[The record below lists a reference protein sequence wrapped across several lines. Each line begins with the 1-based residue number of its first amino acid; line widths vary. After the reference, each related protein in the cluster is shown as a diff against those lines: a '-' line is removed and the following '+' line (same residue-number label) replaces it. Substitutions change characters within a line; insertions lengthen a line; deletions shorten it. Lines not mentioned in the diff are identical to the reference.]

1 MRKILIVMRHEFVTL
16 ITRPSFW
23 IALIGVPI
31 FMAVI
36 MGITIVSSTA
46 ATISAIAARQSRT
59 DAQGYVDHSGIIR
72 SLPEGM
78 NLRAFDDEASARAA
92 LEAGDISGYFV
103 VAQDY
108 IESGAVQY
116 VSREFNPL
124 DSPTDA
130 FERAL
135 NYNLL
140 GGDTAL
146 LSAFSRPVLIEKE
159 TATAPAEA
167 KGGAGGAPFP
177 IIPMVIAIMFSIVL
191 ITAASYL
198 MQSVT
203 TEKES
208 RVIEVLMSSLT
219 PTQMLAGKV
228 LGLGLIGLA
237 QMALWLLSGL
247 AALRF
252 IPAGASLGVVD
263 GGAIIVGLV
272 FFVLGYFIYAS
283 LMAGLGAL
291 MPGTREAAQYTFFI
305 ILPLFLPLYLNTA
318 ISLEPDGPLAV
329 VLSLIPFSAPVAMV
343 MRMTATDVPAWQIIL
358 ALVLLAMTVVVVIT
372 LAARVFRA
380 QSLLRGAKPSLREIA
395 LALK

>member
-1 MRKILIVMRHEFVTL
+1 MRKILIVMRHEFVML

-31 FMAVI
+31 LMAVI
-36 MGITIVSSTA
+36 MGIAIVSSTA
-46 ATISAIAARQSRT
+46 ATASAIAARQNRA
-59 DAQGYVDHSGIIR
+59 DVQGYVDHSGIIR
-72 SLPEGM
+72 ALPDGS
-78 NLRAFDDEASARAA
+78 NLRAFDDEAGARAA
-92 LEAGDISGYFV
+92 LEAGAISGYFV
-103 VAQDY
+103 VPRNY
-108 IESGAVQY
+108 IETGAVQY
-116 VSREFNPL
+116 VSSEFNPL

-130 FERAL
+130 FERTI

-140 GGDTAL
+140 GGDAAL
-146 LSAFSRPVLIEKE
+146 LSAFNSPVLIRTEM
-159 TATAPAEA
+159 ATAPAEA
-167 KGGAGGAPFP
+167 KGGNGGAPFP
-177 IIPMVIAIMFSIVL
+177 IIPMIVAIMFSIVL

-252 IPAGASLGVVD
+252 IPAGASLGTVD
-263 GGAIIVGLV
+263 GGTIVVALV

-291 MPGTREAAQYTFFI
+291 MPGAREAAQYTFFI
-305 ILPLFLPLYLNTA
+305 ILPLFIPLYLNTA

-329 VLSLIPFSAPVAMV
+329 ALSLIPFSAPVAMV

-358 ALVLLAMTVVVVIT
+358 ALVLLVAAVLAVIT

-380 QSLLRGAKPSLREIA
+380 QSLLRGTKPSLRDIA

>member
-16 ITRPSFW
+16 ITKPSFW

-46 ATISAIAARQSRT
+46 ATASAIAARQNRA
-59 DAQGYVDHSGIIR
+59 DAQGYIDQSGIIR
-72 SLPEGM
+72 SLLDGS
-78 NLRAFDDEASARAA
+78 NLRAFDDEAAARAA

-103 VAQDY
+103 VPQDY
-108 IESGAVQY
+108 IETGAVQY
-116 VSREFNPL
+116 VSREFNPM
-124 DSPTDA
+124 DSPTDE
-130 FERAL
+130 FERTL

-140 GGDTAL
+140 GGDAAL
-146 LSAFSRPVLIEKE
+146 LSAFSTPVLIRTEM
-159 TATAPAEA
+159 ATAPAEA

-177 IIPMVIAIMFSIVL
+177 IIPMVVAIMFSIVL

-263 GGAIIVGLV
+263 GGTIAVALV

-318 ISLEPDGPLAV
+318 ISLEPDSPLAV
-329 VLSLIPFSAPVAMV
+329 ALSLIPFSAPVAMV
-343 MRMTATDVPAWQIIL
+343 MRMTVTDVPAWQIVL
-358 ALVLLAMTVVVVIT
+358 ALALLVVAVGVVIA

-380 QSLLRGAKPSLREIA
+380 QSLLRGTKPSLREIA

>member
-16 ITRPSFW
+16 ITKPSFW

-46 ATISAIAARQSRT
+46 ATASAIAARQNRSDT
-59 DAQGYVDHSGIIR
+59 QGYVDHSGIMQA
-72 SLPEGM
+72 LPEGA
-78 NLRAFDDEASARAA
+78 NLRAYPDEASARAA

-103 VAQDY
+103 VSQDY
-108 IESGAVQY
+108 IETGAVQY
-116 VSREFNPL
+116 VSREFNPM
-124 DSPTDA
+124 DSPTDG
-130 FERAL
+130 FEQAL

-140 GGDTAL
+140 GGDAAL
-146 LSAFSRPVLIEKE
+146 LSAFNNPVLIRTEV
-159 TATAPAEA
+159 ATAPADA

-177 IIPMVIAIMFSIVL
+177 IIPMVVAIMFSIVL

-263 GGAIIVGLV
+263 GGTIVVALV

-358 ALVLLAMTVVVVIT
+358 ALVLLAVAVVVVIT